1 MDLSNSSSNYL
12 IRQLCK
18 DYGIADVTLYDDK
31 TKDKL
36 LLTSTCGGYNL
47 IRSVNFRTKH
57 ALMLEMLHRCISTQQ
72 IRIDPKFKDI
82 ISSLRTAT
90 TKQFGDVY
98 DLDKK
103 ETSSDDLLDALRMS
117 LLCLRNSN

>member
-1 MDLSNSSSNYL
+1 
-12 IRQLCK
+12 
-18 DYGIADVTLYDDK
+18 
-31 TKDKL
+31 
-36 LLTSTCGGYNL
+36 
-47 IRSVNFRTKH
+47 
-57 ALMLEMLHRCISTQQ
+57 MLEMLHRCISTQQ
-72 IRIDPKFKDI
+72 IRIRFRKFKDI
-82 ISSLRTAT
+82 ISSLGTAT

>member
-1 MDLSNSSSNYL
+1 
-12 IRQLCK
+12 
-18 DYGIADVTLYDDK
+18 
-31 TKDKL
+31 
-36 LLTSTCGGYNL
+36 
-47 IRSVNFRTKH
+47 
-57 ALMLEMLHRCISTQQ
+57 MLEMLHRCISTQQ

-82 ISSLRTAT
+82 ISSLGPAT

>member
-1 MDLSNSSSNYL
+1 
-12 IRQLCK
+12 
-18 DYGIADVTLYDDK
+18 
-31 TKDKL
+31 
-36 LLTSTCGGYNL
+36 
-47 IRSVNFRTKH
+47 
-57 ALMLEMLHRCISTQQ
+57 MLEMLHRCISTQQ